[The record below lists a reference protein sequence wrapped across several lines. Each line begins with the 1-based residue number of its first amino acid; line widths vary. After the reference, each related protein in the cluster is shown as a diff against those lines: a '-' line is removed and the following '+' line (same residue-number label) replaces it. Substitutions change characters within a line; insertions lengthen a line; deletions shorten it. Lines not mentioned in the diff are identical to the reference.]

1 MLSVNALSL
10 PPETIMRC
18 SAALAGVALACA
30 LGACSSPPPLVSG
43 PTTAVPMQPV
53 AYVERINTGS
63 IYQANNANAAWL
75 FSDQRKPRNI
85 GDTLKID
92 IVENLSAS
100 SSLAT
105 DTSRENKVASK
116 GPGSGDQSLNGV
128 LGGILNMDVSASG
141 SDSYKG
147 GGKSEN
153 AQALK
158 GKIAASVI
166 NVLPNGNL
174 VVAGER
180 SIAMNGGVSTL
191 RFSGVVNPQ
200 DIKAGNI
207 VASGD
212 VVDAR
217 IEQVGGGDLAD
228 SASRGWLQRFFTK
241 TLSVW

>member
-1 MLSVNALSL
+1 MSKTSAGRSSVFGLAL
-10 PPETIMRC
+10 C
-18 SAALAGVALACA
+18 AWLAG
-30 LGACSSPPPLVSG
+30 CSSPPLVTG
-43 PTTAVPMQPV
+43 PTTVAPNPPV
-53 AYVERINTGS
+53 AYVERLNTGS
-63 IYQANNANAAWL
+63 IYQANSSSSAWL
-75 FSDQRKPRNI
+75 FTDQPKPRNI

-92 IVENLSAS
+92 IVEAMAGSTNVS
-100 SSLAT
+100 T

-116 GPGSGDQSLNGV
+116 GPGSGDASLNGV
-128 LGGILNMDVSASG
+128 MGGLLNMNVSAGG

-153 AQALK
+153 TQSLK

-180 SIAMNGGVSTL
+180 SIAMNGGVTTL
-191 RFSGVVNPQ
+191 RFSGVVNPN
-200 DIKAGNI
+200 DIKPGGI

-228 SASRGWLQRFFTK
+228 STTRGWLQRFFTK
-241 TLSVW
+241 TLQVW

>member
-1 MLSVNALSL
+1 MTAQICR
-10 PPETIMRC
+10 PT
-18 SAALAGVALACA
+18 ACA
-30 LGACSSPPPLVSG
+30 LSVFVLMGLCACSSPPPLVAG
-43 PTTAVPMQPV
+43 PTSVQQSQPV
-53 AYVERINTGS
+53 HYVERVNTGS
-63 IYQANNANAAWL
+63 IYQANSSSAWL
-75 FSDQRKPRNI
+75 FTDQRKPRNI

-92 IVENLSAS
+92 IAESLNASQSLS
-100 SSLAT
+100 T
-105 DTSRENKVASK
+105 DTSRDNKVASK
-116 GPGSGDQSLNGV
+116 GPGAGDAALGGV
-128 LGGILNMDVSASG
+128 LTGLLNMDVSASS
-141 SDSYKG
+141 SDAYKG
-147 GGKSEN
+147 SGKSEN

-191 RFSGVVNPQ
+191 RFSGVVNPA
-200 DIKAGNI
+200 DIKPGGI

-228 SASRGWLQRFFTK
+228 SASRGWLQRLLTK
-241 TLSVW
+241 SLTVW

>member
-1 MLSVNALSL
+1 MSNIYAGRSTGFLIAL
-10 PPETIMRC
+10 
-18 SAALAGVALACA
+18 AALLAG
-30 LGACSSPPPLVSG
+30 CSSPPLVTG
-43 PTTAVPMQPV
+43 PTTVAPNPPV
-53 AYVERINTGS
+53 AYVERLNTGS
-63 IYQANNANAAWL
+63 IYQADSSSNAWL
-75 FSDQRKPRNI
+75 FTDQRKPRNI

-92 IVENLSAS
+92 IVEAMAGSTS
-100 SSLAT
+100 VST

-116 GPGSGDQSLNGV
+116 GPGSGDASLNGV
-128 LGGILNMDVSASG
+128 LGGLLNMNVSAGG
-141 SDSYKG
+141 SDAYKG

-153 AQALK
+153 TQSLK

-180 SIAMNGGVSTL
+180 SIAMNGGVTTL
-191 RFSGVVNPQ
+191 RFSGVVNPN
-200 DIKAGNI
+200 DITPGGI

-228 SASRGWLQRFFTK
+228 STTRGWLQRFFTK
-241 TLSVW
+241 TLQVW

>member
-1 MLSVNALSL
+1 MFAPIAVDCRCWPRTVGGALVV
-10 PPETIMRC
+10 
-18 SAALAGVALACA
+18 AGLLA
-30 LGACSSPPPLVSG
+30 LGACSSAPPLVTG
-43 PTTAVPMQPV
+43 PTSAQAMQPV
-53 AYVERINTGS
+53 TYVERLNTGS
-63 IYQANNANAAWL
+63 IYQAGNNQTAWL

-92 IVENLSAS
+92 IVESLSAS
-100 SSLAT
+100 SSQAT

-116 GPGSGDQSLNGV
+116 GPGSGDASLNGV

-228 SASRGWLQRFFTK
+228 TASRGWLQRFFTK
-241 TLSVW
+241 TLTVW

>member
-1 MLSVNALSL
+1 MFARSKLGFVRS
-10 PPETIMRC
+10 RC
-18 SAALAGVALACA
+18 LATCLCLTGALAM
-30 LGACSSPPPLVSG
+30 GACSSPPPLVSG
-43 PTTAVPMQPV
+43 PTSVQQSQPV
-53 AYVERINTGS
+53 TYVERLNSGS
-63 IYQANNANAAWL
+63 IYQANNASAWL
-75 FSDQRKPRNI
+75 FTDQRKPRNI

-92 IVENLSAS
+92 ISERLSAS
-100 SSLAT
+100 HSLST

-116 GPGSGDQSLNGV
+116 GPGAGDASLGGVLNG
-128 LGGILNMDVSASG
+128 LLNMDASASG

-147 GGKSEN
+147 GGKSE
-153 AQALK
+153 ADQTLK

-191 RFSGVVNPQ
+191 RFSGVVNPA
-200 DIKAGNI
+200 DIKPGGI

-228 SASRGWLQRFFTK
+228 AGSRGWLQRVLTK
-241 TLSVW
+241 MLVVW

>member
-1 MLSVNALSL
+1 VRLQQ
-10 PPETIMRC
+10 P
-18 SAALAGVALACA
+18 AAFGGRAHQRAAEPACA
-30 LGACSSPPPLVSG
+30 LRGAGEHRLDLPG
-43 PTTAVPMQPV
+43 Q
-53 AYVERINTGS
+53 
-63 IYQANNANAAWL
+63 QL
-75 FSDQRKPRNI
+75 FTDQRKPRNI

-92 IVENLSAS
+92 IAESLNASQSLS
-100 SSLAT
+100 T
-105 DTSRENKVASK
+105 DTSRDNKVASK
-116 GPGSGDQSLNGV
+116 GPGAGDAALGGV
-128 LGGILNMDVSASG
+128 LTGLLNMDVSASS
-141 SDSYKG
+141 SDAYKG
-147 GGKSEN
+147 SGKSEN

-191 RFSGVVNPQ
+191 RFSGVVNPA
-200 DIKAGNI
+200 DIKPGGI

-228 SASRGWLQRFFTK
+228 SASRGWLQRLLTK
-241 TLSVW
+241 SLTVW